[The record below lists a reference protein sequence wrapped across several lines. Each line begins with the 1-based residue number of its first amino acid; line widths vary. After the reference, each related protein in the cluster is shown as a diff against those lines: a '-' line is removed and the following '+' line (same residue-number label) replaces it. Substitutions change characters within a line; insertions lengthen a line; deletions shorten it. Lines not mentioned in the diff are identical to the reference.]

1 METTTKPQSISIFHN
16 KFIETFSP
24 ETLSNINENNYERG
38 MNLVTYGTLGSGSG
52 LILTAIVILFFIYLN
67 REMFSQIVKQ
77 SMLWF
82 YLGKPNEIHAVEI
95 PENSTANQLYDNFD
109 ILNLLQAI

>member
-1 METTTKPQSISIFHN
+1 
-16 KFIETFSP
+16 
-24 ETLSNINENNYERG
+24 
-38 MNLVTYGTLGSGSG
+38 MNLATYGVFGSGIV
-52 LILTAIVILFFIYLN
+52 LALIVILFFMYLN

-77 SMLWF
+77 TMLWF